1 MHEPHS
7 RMWEIREGRR
17 FIRVRIIGVGVG
29 LGFVLV
35 LSGRNEGRRLD
46 LVYLIKEGLNKGLMV
61 RASLDLLL
69 LLVNSDS
76 TEWLVFIT
84 PSRKRE
90 SLSVCDASGKMIPM
104 WFDVPFASHTR
115 AIGAF
120 STVRIRL
127 LRSEVVAG
135 VSVFPQLFRVSSL
148 RNSEVESPAG

>member
-1 MHEPHS
+1 
-7 RMWEIREGRR
+7 MWEIRGGRR
-17 FIRVRIIGVGVG
+17 FLCVHIIGVGVG
-29 LGFVLV
+29 LGSVLV
-35 LSGRNEGRRLD
+35 LSGRNECWHLD
-46 LVYLIKEGLNKGLMV
+46 LVYQIKEGLDKGLMV

-76 TEWLVFIT
+76 TKWLVFIT
-84 PSRKRE
+84 VSRKRD
-90 SLSVCDASGKMIPM
+90 SLSLCDASGKMIPM

-120 STVRIRL
+120 SMVRVRL
-127 LRSEVVAG
+127 LRSEVVSG